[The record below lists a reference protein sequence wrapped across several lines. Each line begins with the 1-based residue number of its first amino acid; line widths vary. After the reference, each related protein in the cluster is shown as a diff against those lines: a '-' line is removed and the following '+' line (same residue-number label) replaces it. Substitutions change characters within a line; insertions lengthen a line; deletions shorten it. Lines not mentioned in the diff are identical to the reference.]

1 MMGESQM
8 LSYVALSLAAVAVS
22 GCLMSLMLVR
32 RVRAEMRQTLAVVV
46 ALEGDLE
53 ATSRDIDSA
62 TQRANEQARRI
73 AWLETRVRGRASA
86 KDEDELAPVA
96 RIEDKTNLTERRHRV
111 LALARRG
118 LDAAAVA
125 DSLGMPHGEVELII
139 NLSRAA

>member
-1 MMGESQM
+1 MMSETQM
-8 LSYVALSLAAVAVS
+8 ISYVAFAVAAVAVA
-22 GCLMSLMLVR
+22 GCLLSLALVG
-32 RVRAEMRQTLAVVV
+32 RVRAEMRQTLAVAV

-53 ATSRDIDSA
+53 ATSRDLDSA

-73 AWLETRVRGRASA
+73 AWLEARVRGRATA
-86 KDEDELAPVA
+86 KDEETLAPDA